1 MEETREMTEEVTNE
15 VMEPVTETYEV
26 SGDTEGGSGKAL
38 VVALA
43 VGAGIATAGK
53 VVYDRLKAKK
63 TGKPKKKRHFHI
75 GWVEDAEPEERESEE
90 RESEVIDLD
99 DEDVEVIDHSE
110 EK

>member
-1 MEETREMTEEVTNE
+1 MEENRVEVTEEMTNE
-15 VMEPVTETYEV
+15 MEPVTETYEV
-26 SGDTEGGSGKAL
+26 SGDTKGGSGKAL

-75 GWVEDAEPEERESEE
+75 GWVEDAEPEERESE
-90 RESEVIDLD
+90 VIDLD

>member
-1 MEETREMTEEVTNE
+1 MEENRVEVTEEMTNE
-15 VMEPVTETYEV
+15 MEPVTETYEV

-53 VVYDRLKAKK
+53 VVYDRLNAKK

-75 GWVEDAEPEERESEE
+75 GWVEDAEPEERESE
-90 RESEVIDLD
+90 VIDLD
-99 DEDVEVIDHSE
+99 DEDVENLNHSE

>member
-1 MEETREMTEEVTNE
+1 MEENRVEVTEEMTNE
-15 VMEPVTETYEV
+15 IMEPVTETYEV

-43 VGAGIATAGK
+43 VGAGIVTAGK
-53 VVYDRLKAKK
+53 VVYDKLKAKK
-63 TGKPKKKRHFHI
+63 TNKPKKKRHFHI
-75 GWVEDAEPEERESEE
+75 GWVEDAEPEERESE
-90 RESEVIDLD
+90 VIDLD

>member
-1 MEETREMTEEVTNE
+1 MEENRVEVTEEMTNE
-15 VMEPVTETYEV
+15 MEPVTETYEV

-43 VGAGIATAGK
+43 LAVGAGIATAGK
-53 VVYDRLKAKK
+53 VVYDRLNAKK

-75 GWVEDAEPEERESEE
+75 GWGEE

-99 DEDVEVIDHSE
+99 DEDVENLNYSE

>member
-1 MEETREMTEEVTNE
+1 MEENRVEVTEEMTNE
-15 VMEPVTETYEV
+15 IMEPVTETHEV

-43 VGAGIATAGK
+43 LAVGAGIATAGK
-53 VVYDRLKAKK
+53 VVYDRLNAKK

-75 GWVEDAEPEERESEE
+75 GWVEDAEPEERESE
-90 RESEVIDLD
+90 VIDLD
-99 DEDVEVIDHSE
+99 DEDVENLNHSE

>member
-1 MEETREMTEEVTNE
+1 MEENRVEVTEEMTHE
-15 VMEPVTETYEV
+15 MEPVTETYEV

-43 VGAGIATAGK
+43 LAVGAGIATAGK
-53 VVYDRLKAKK
+53 VVYDRLNAKK

-75 GWVEDAEPEERESEE
+75 GWVEDAEPEERESE
-90 RESEVIDLD
+90 VIDLD
-99 DEDVEVIDHSE
+99 DEDVENLNHSE

>member
-1 MEETREMTEEVTNE
+1 MEENRVEVTEEMTNE
-15 VMEPVTETYEV
+15 MEPVTETYEV

-75 GWVEDAEPEERESEE
+75 GWVEDAEPEERESE
-90 RESEVIDLD
+90 VIDLD
-99 DEDVEVIDHSE
+99 DEDVEVINHSE

>member
-1 MEETREMTEEVTNE
+1 MEENRVEVTEEMTNE
-15 VMEPVTETYEV
+15 MEPVTETYEV

-75 GWVEDAEPEERESEE
+75 GWVEDAEPEERESE
-90 RESEVIDLD
+90 VIDLD

>member
-1 MEETREMTEEVTNE
+1 MEENRVEVTEEMTNE
-15 VMEPVTETYEV
+15 IEPVIETYEV

-53 VVYDRLKAKK
+53 VVYDRLNAKK

-75 GWVEDAEPEERESEE
+75 GWVEDAEPEERESE
-90 RESEVIDLD
+90 VIDLD
-99 DEDVEVIDHSE
+99 DEDVENLNHSE

>member
-1 MEETREMTEEVTNE
+1 MEENRVEVTEEMTNE
-15 VMEPVTETYEV
+15 MEPVTETYEV

-53 VVYDRLKAKK
+53 VVYDRLNAKK

-75 GWVEDAEPEERESEE
+75 GWVEDAEPEERESE
-90 RESEVIDLD
+90 VIDLD

>member
-1 MEETREMTEEVTNE
+1 MEENRIDMAEEVTNE

-43 VGAGIATAGK
+43 LAVGAGIATAGK

-63 TGKPKKKRHFHI
+63 TNKPKKKRHFHI
-75 GWVEDAEPEERESEE
+75 GWVEDAEPEERESE
-90 RESEVIDLD
+90 VIDLN
-99 DEDVEVIDHSE
+99 DEDVETISSE
-110 EK
+110 EE

>member
-1 MEETREMTEEVTNE
+1 MEENRVEVTEEMTNE
-15 VMEPVTETYEV
+15 MEPVTETYEV

-43 VGAGIATAGK
+43 LAAGIATAGK
-53 VVYDRLKAKK
+53 VVYDRLNAKK

-75 GWVEDAEPEERESEE
+75 GWVEDAEPEERESE
-90 RESEVIDLD
+90 VIDLD
-99 DEDVEVIDHSE
+99 DEDVENLNHSE

>member
-1 MEETREMTEEVTNE
+1 MEENRVEVTEEMTNE
-15 VMEPVTETYEV
+15 IMEPVTETYEV
-26 SGDTEGGSGKAL
+26 SGNTEGDTEGGSGKAL

-75 GWVEDAEPEERESEE
+75 GWVEDAEPEERESE
-90 RESEVIDLD
+90 VIDLD

>member
-1 MEETREMTEEVTNE
+1 MEENRVEVTEEMTNE
-15 VMEPVTETYEV
+15 IMEPVTETYEV

-53 VVYDRLKAKK
+53 VVYDRLNAKK

-75 GWVEDAEPEERESEE
+75 GWVEDAEPEERESE
-90 RESEVIDLD
+90 VIDLD
-99 DEDVEVIDHSE
+99 DEDVENLNHSE

>member
-1 MEETREMTEEVTNE
+1 MEENRVEVTEEMTNE
-15 VMEPVTETYEV
+15 MEPVTETYEV

-43 VGAGIATAGK
+43 VGAGIVTAGK

-75 GWVEDAEPEERESEE
+75 GWVEDAEPEERESE
-90 RESEVIDLD
+90 VIDLD

>member
-1 MEETREMTEEVTNE
+1 MEENRVEVTEEMTNE
-15 VMEPVTETYEV
+15 MEPVTETYEV

-53 VVYDRLKAKK
+53 VVYDRLNAKK

-75 GWVEDAEPEERESEE
+75 GWVEDAEPEEI
-90 RESEVIDLD
+90 ESEVIDLD
-99 DEDVEVIDHSE
+99 DEDVENLNHSE

>member
-1 MEETREMTEEVTNE
+1 MEETREMTEGMTNE

-43 VGAGIATAGK
+43 VGAGIATGAK
-53 VVYDRLKAKK
+53 VVYDRLNAKK

-75 GWVEDAEPEERESEE
+75 GWVEDAEPEEE
-90 RESEVIDLD
+90 ESEVIDLD
-99 DEDVEVIDHSE
+99 DEDSE